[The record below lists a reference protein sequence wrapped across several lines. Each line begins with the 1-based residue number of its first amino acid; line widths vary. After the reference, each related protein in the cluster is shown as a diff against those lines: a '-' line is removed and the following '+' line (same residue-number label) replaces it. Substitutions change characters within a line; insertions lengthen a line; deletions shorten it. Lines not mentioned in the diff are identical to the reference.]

1 LVASKAKSA
10 TTLLLFS
17 NRGDCDRGARQR
29 ENQKTRRA
37 LGVNQWRGHEDRRWR
52 GHELLG
58 VAFAQ
63 SIRSAM
69 AQRLLLSRARRD
81 HALVDDHRIRSGS
94 ALHHRL
100 WLLSRPKEDI

>member
-1 LVASKAKSA
+1 LVASQAKSA

-17 NRGDCDRGARQR
+17 NRGDCDRRARQR
-29 ENQKTRRA
+29 ENQKTSRA
-37 LGVNQWRGHEDRRWR
+37 PGVNQWRGHEDQWR
-52 GHELLG
+52 CHELLG

-63 SIRSAM
+63 SICSAM

-100 WLLSRPKEDI
+100 WLFSRPKEDI